1 MLTGEELGAEEH
13 RTDAATRPRRN
24 WKGHGTLDTFSRLL
38 ISHRVAKLG
47 KGTDDLGFLF
57 FNFVRYVRG
66 LAIDHP
72 QGDLGKFSYRQEREV
87 KTRLGIVLYFGDIL
101 EPFV

>member
-13 RTDAATRPRRN
+13 RADATTGPQRN
-24 WKGHGTLDTFSRLL
+24 WKGNGTLDTFSRLL

-47 KGTDDLGFLF
+47 KAPGRSGVS
-57 FNFVRYVRG
+57 NFQFCEVRG

-72 QGDLGKFSYRQEREV
+72 QEYLGKFGYGQEREV
-87 KTRLGIVLYFGDIL
+87 KTRLGIVLYFGDML